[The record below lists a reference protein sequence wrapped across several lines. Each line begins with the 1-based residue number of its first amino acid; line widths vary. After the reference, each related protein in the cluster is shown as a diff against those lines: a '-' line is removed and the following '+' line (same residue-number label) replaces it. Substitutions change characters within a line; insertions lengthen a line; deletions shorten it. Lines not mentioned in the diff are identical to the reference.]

1 MVRQLQLVLSP
12 YDAASDSMIRSIAAE
27 ELDVA
32 QDRISGFK
40 VKKKSVDA
48 RSRRIRINLSLEVFI
63 DEPVQEIRME
73 WEPHDVSKAEPV
85 IVIGAGPA
93 GMFAAL
99 RLIELGKKPIIL
111 ERGKDVRRRRRD
123 LAAIS
128 KLHLVN
134 PDSNYCFGEGGAG
147 TYSDGKLY
155 TRSNKRGNVQE
166 ILELFVAHG
175 ADENILSEA
184 HPHIG
189 TNKLPQ
195 IIIAMRE
202 NILKSGGEVHFDT
215 RVTDFVVQNNE
226 IVSVVARRDS
236 GFRIEDSDANG
247 SESGMRNPESGI
259 VEFPAK
265 HVLLATGHS
274 ARDIFELLHRKNI
287 LIEAKSFAMGVRAE
301 HPQALIDSLQYHCS
315 INEVQSMRDYLP
327 AASYSLV
334 HQAEGKGVYSFCM
347 CPGGTIA
354 PCATAQ
360 EEVVTNG
367 WSPSKRNNPYANS
380 GIVVAVDPHELK
392 EYAHHG
398 PFAGLRYQQD
408 LEKMAW
414 AAGGKTQTAPAQAL
428 EDFVNGKLSSSLPDC
443 SYQPGVKP
451 APLHEL
457 LPASIGKRL
466 QEGFKVFGQKMRG
479 YLSNDALIVGVE
491 SRTSSPVRIPR
502 DHEKLHHPQITN
514 LYPCGEGAGYAGG
527 IVSAA
532 IDGRKCA
539 EAISAK

>member
-1 MVRQLQLVLSP
+1 
-12 YDAASDSMIRSIAAE
+12 
-27 ELDVA
+27 
-32 QDRISGFK
+32 
-40 VKKKSVDA
+40 
-48 RSRRIRINLSLEVFI
+48 
-63 DEPVQEIRME
+63 
-73 WEPHDVSKAEPV
+73 
-85 IVIGAGPA
+85 
-93 GMFAAL
+93 MFAAL
-99 RLIELGKKPIIL
+99 RLIELGKKPIVL

-123 LAAIS
+123 LAAIN
-128 KLHLVN
+128 KLHIVN

-189 TNKLPQ
+189 TNKLPD
-195 IIIAMRE
+195 IIVAMRT
-202 NILKSGGEVHFDT
+202 NIIRSGGEVFFDT
-215 RVTDFVVQNNE
+215 RVTDFTISNNE
-226 IVSVVARRDS
+226 ITSVIAERTDTEA
-236 GFRIEDSDANG
+236 GTKTL
-247 SESGMRNPESGI
+247 
-259 VEFPAK
+259 EFDAK

-287 LIEAKSFAMGVRAE
+287 
-301 HPQALIDSLQYHCS
+301 HPQALIDSLQYHCRVS
-315 INEVQSMRDYLP
+315 EVESMRDYLP

-334 HQAEGKGVYSFCM
+334 HQAQGKGVYSFCM
-347 CPGGTIA
+347 CPGGIIA

-380 GIVVAVDPHELK
+380 GIVVAVDPAELK
-392 EYAHHG
+392 EYAQYG

-414 AAGGKTQTAPAQAL
+414 AAGGKTQTAPAQGL
-428 EDFVNGKLSSSLPDC
+428 EDFVNGKLSSALPDC
-443 SYQPGVKP
+443 SYMPGVKS

-457 LPASIGKRL
+457 LPAAIGQRL
-466 QEGFKVFGQKMRG
+466 QEGFKMFGQKMRG
-479 YLSNDALIVGVE
+479 YLSNEALIVGVE

-502 DHEKLHHPQITN
+502 DREKLHHPQITN

-539 EAISAK
+539 EAIAAK